1 MEEKKLHWRTGS
13 KITHAG
19 VEILPNGAD
28 IPRIMIDHLEFHEE
42 SINVGGRSQAG
53 VWEIVFEKNP
63 YTEMR
68 MVANSTNRKRLAH
81 LFPECEGYISELK
94 HVPVRL
100 TKELTRD
107 PSDGSQVYGL
117 RISKIP
123 AEAEQKP
130 VEKKKLAMEKVEAVV
145 KWAKGKGYGMPEV
158 GKYYE
163 MTAEVADAVR
173 KGLE

>member
-42 SINVGGRSQAG
+42 AINVGGRSQTG

-81 LFPECEGYISELK
+81 LFPECEGYISELR

-123 AEAEQKP
+123 AAPEQRKQ
-130 VEKKKLAMEKVEAVV
+130 LAMDKVDAVI
-145 KWAKGKGYGMPEV
+145 KWAKGKKYGMPDV
-158 GKYYE
+158 SKYYE
-163 MTAEVADAVR
+163 MTAEVAEAVR